1 MSASELSS
9 TVGFAPAFGDAVAEE
24 AVDVGVDVAVDD
36 AADTAPAAAVDAA
49 AVNVVVDAEGT
60 EGAKVG
66 KLSAKAWRN
75 SASRL

>member
-9 TVGFAPAFGDAVAEE
+9 TVGFAPALGDAVAEE
-24 AVDVGVDVAVDD
+24 AVDVVVDD